1 MRKGTTRLW
10 ARVRGFT
17 RCERGTAMMEFTL
30 VFPMLVVLFLGLV
43 EFGEAF
49 SINRR
54 MAYTATTSADLVSQ
68 VSSVTN
74 ADLADITLAI
84 DELVKPHSTTPFG
97 MIISSVYTDA
107 VGTTKVDWSYA
118 TGSGVTAHATGAVY
132 TLPAGLKEN
141 GYSMVVV
148 ETKYVFT
155 PTVGL
160 FLLGS
165 HTMNGTAYARPRL
178 SSKITKTS

>member
-1 MRKGTTRLW
+1 MQKTAIRLW
-10 ARVRGFT
+10 VKIRQFRS
-17 RCERGTAMMEFTL
+17 CERGTSMIEFAL
-30 VFPMLVVLFLGLV
+30 VFPILVVLFLGLV

-54 MAYTATTSADLVSQ
+54 MAYTATTAADLVAQ
-68 VSSVTN
+68 VSSTSN
-74 ADLADITLAI
+74 ADLADIALAI
-84 DELVKPHSTTPFG
+84 DELVKPHSTATFG
-97 MIISSVYTDA
+97 MIISSVYTDTN
-107 VGTTKVDWSYA
+107 GNTKIDWSYA
-118 TGSGVTAHATGAVY
+118 TGSGVTAHATGGAF

-148 ETKYVFT
+148 ETKFVFT

-165 HTMNGTAYARPRL
+165 HTMEGVAYARPRL
-178 SSKITKTS
+178 ASKITKT